1 MNDNTL
7 ARTLKELRIKHK
19 QEFEP
24 RLREIAND
32 PERFNDY
39 KKDLFEDW
47 RYFLHLYQ
55 KVIKDEVHIA
65 NPREYVL
72 LGVLVE
78 GLVKIILFSDNPT
91 KYLDDRKPGNRTLR
105 TLNNELTKSIK
116 DTNDTK
122 MVELRKSLEL
132 ITLLRNNFI
141 HFPFYYSLDY
151 RFRWLFFQ
159 VFAYLLDRFSLWVY
173 LDNSEVIFI
182 KKIALEKPEGVSL
195 LEVDLYEQ

>member
-1 MNDNTL
+1 MKENTL
-7 ARTLKELRIKHK
+7 KMTLKELRIKHEQK
-19 QEFEP
+19 FEHI
-24 RLREIAND
+24 LGEIANN

-72 LGVLVE
+72 LSVLVE
-78 GLVKIILFSDNPT
+78 GLVKIILFSDSSE
-91 KYLDDRKPGNRTLR
+91 KYLNIKKWEKTLGKLR
-105 TLNNELTKSIK
+105 DKLTESINEPDETKIA
-116 DTNDTK
+116 
-122 MVELRKSLEL
+122 ELEDSLEL
-132 ITLLRNNFI
+132 ITELRNNFI
-141 HFPFYYSLDY
+141 HFPFYYSLDH

-159 VFAYLLDRFSLWVY
+159 VFAYLLDRFSLWEY
-173 LDNSEVIFI
+173 LDNSEAEFI
-182 KKIALEKPEGVSL
+182 HEIALEKPAGVSL

>member
-1 MNDNTL
+1 MKENTL
-7 ARTLKELRIKHK
+7 KMALNEVKIMHE

-78 GLVKIILFSDNPT
+78 GLVKIILFSDSPE
-91 KYLDDRKPGNRTLR
+91 KYLDIKKWKRTLGKLR
-105 TLNNELTKSIK
+105 GKLTESINEPDETKIA
-116 DTNDTK
+116 
-122 MVELRKSLEL
+122 ELEDSLEL
-132 ITLLRNNFI
+132 ITELRNNFA
-141 HFPFYYSLDY
+141 HFPLYSSLDY

-159 VFAYLLDRFSLWVY
+159 VFAYLLDKFSFWGY
-173 LDNSEVIFI
+173 LDDSEVEFI
-182 KKIALEKPEGVSL
+182 KKIAFEKPTGVSL

>member
-72 LGVLVE
+72 FGVLIE
-78 GLVKIILFSDNPT
+78 GLVKIILFFDNPE
-91 KYLDDRKPGNRTLR
+91 KYLDRKRQKRTLGI
-105 TLNNELTKSIK
+105 LMDKLT
-116 DTNDTK
+116 
-122 MVELRKSLEL
+122 EL
-132 ITLLRNNFI
+132 IKEPNETKIAGLEDSLKLITELRNNFI

-159 VFAYLLDRFSLWVY
+159 VFAYLLDRFSLWGY

-182 KKIALEKPEGVSL
+182 KEMALEKPAGVSL
-195 LEVDLYEQ
+195 LEVDLYE

>member
-1 MNDNTL
+1 MKENTL
-7 ARTLKELRIKHK
+7 KRALKELRIKHK

-24 RLREIAND
+24 RLREIVND
-32 PERFNDY
+32 PKRLNDC
-39 KKDLFEDW
+39 KKDLFEQW
-47 RYFLHLYQ
+47 AYFLRLYQ
-55 KVIKDEVHIA
+55 KVIKDEVRIA

-105 TLNNELTKSIK
+105 TLNNKLTKSIK
-116 DTNDTK
+116 EPNENKIAGLED
-122 MVELRKSLEL
+122 SLKL
-132 ITLLRNNFI
+132 IRELRNNFI
-141 HFPFYYSLDY
+141 HFSFYYSLDY

-159 VFAYLLDRFSLWVY
+159 VFAYLLDRFSLWEY
-173 LDNSEVIFI
+173 LDNSEVEFI
-182 KKIALEKPEGVSL
+182 HEIALEKPTGVSL